1 MSKILIIDDDPLICE
16 VLRRA
21 AEDAGHTVA
30 TARNGRLG
38 LENAIAFRPDVVV
51 TDIYMPEKEGL
62 ETIVDLRK
70 LSPDL
75 PIIAMS
81 GAAAMGT
88 SNVLELAKKLGASQ
102 AFTKPLPL
110 SDLMGAISALC
121 TLTT

>member
-1 MSKILIIDDDPLICE
+1 VSKILIIDDDPLICE